1 MVTAKYTFH
10 CISFVYITTLF
21 YFLEQSSGLNFSHYL
36 IFAHFCLQKLEEIC
50 STLEA
55 LLTLPDEKVRAVL
68 ENYEDG
74 QEESRKLIA
83 ALKHLKVY
91 SGT

>member
-1 MVTAKYTFH
+1 
-10 CISFVYITTLF
+10 
-21 YFLEQSSGLNFSHYL
+21 
-36 IFAHFCLQKLEEIC
+36 LEE
-50 STLEA
+50 